1 MKFSTESFQYAWVP
15 RGLWLLLADL
25 EDVEYQRTYSV
36 LLADWLVILLAAHR
50 STIDLFLDDNRYFRL
65 FVTCWAT

>member
-1 MKFSTESFQYAWVP
+1 MKFSTESFQHAWVP

-36 LLADWLVILLAAHR
+36 LLEDWLLILLAAHR

-65 FVTCWAT
+65 VVTCGAT